1 MAKLRIAFS
10 GIGAVGGYY
19 GVWSPPAIKEQ

>member
-10 GIGAVGGYY
+10 GIGAVVVITE
-19 GVWSPPAIKEQ
+19 VWSPPAIKEQ